1 MNSRFSSAAIGELAR
16 SCALDPCASIASI
29 VGMGTVETETVA
41 APTVD
46 TQTREEISPPW
57 QVIVLNDPVN
67 LMSFVT
73 LVIRRVF
80 GFSEAKAT
88 QLMLDV
94 HEKGRAIVWTG
105 EREKAEMYVQ
115 QLQSYQLLAKMEK
128 VSD

>member
-1 MNSRFSSAAIGELAR
+1 MQPGFK
-16 SCALDPCASIASI
+16 
-29 VGMGTVETETVA
+29 MGTVETETVA
-41 APTVD
+41 VPTVD
-46 TQTREEISPPW
+46 TQTSDEVSPPW

-73 LVIRRVF
+73 LIIRRVF
-80 GFSEAKAT
+80 GYSEEKAAS
-88 QLMLDV
+88 LMLDV

-115 QLQSYQLLAKMEK
+115 QLQSFQLLTKMEK